1 MLSVPAITIAKY
13 TIKGYIKERI
23 LLVVLVFAFLLMI
36 SSYVLAP
43 LAVGAQKKI
52 IIDVG
57 LASVSIF
64 GVLLVVLMGA
74 SSYSRERDKG
84 ILPGILAKPVSRV
97 DFVLGKFLGT
107 WTTVAVV
114 MLCMAAVF
122 GMVMLMSRTSFN
134 TMILASVYLSVL
146 EVALVTAVLS
156 FFSSFTSPLL
166 SSLFTLCVLIAGHLS
181 TDLLEFA
188 RHFGG
193 LGLKI
198 VASAG
203 YYLLPNLSL
212 FNIRAEAVHDLPL
225 MDGFIGTV
233 TIYGVFYT
241 LVLLFLSS
249 LIFRRKDVT

>member
-1 MLSVPAITIAKY
+1 TP
-13 TIKGYIKERI
+13 
-23 LLVVLVFAFLLMI
+23 
-36 SSYVLAP
+36 
-43 LAVGAQKKI
+43 
-52 IIDVG
+52 
-57 LASVSIF
+57 
-64 GVLLVVLMGA
+64 
-74 SSYSRERDKG
+74 
-84 ILPGILAKPVSRV
+84 
-97 DFVLGKFLGT
+97 
-107 WTTVAVV
+107 
-114 MLCMAAVF
+114 
-122 GMVMLMSRTSFN
+122 FN

-188 RHFGG
+188 EHFGG
-193 LGLKI
+193 VGLKI

-212 FNIRAEAVHDLPL
+212 FNVRAEAVHGLPL
-225 MDGFIGTV
+225 MDGFVGTV